1 MIALKSDLLT
11 KLTDP
16 QVDAM
21 VEAMLLAASADGE
34 LDQAELSQLRKCL
47 LEVDDLWLSHID
59 LDHRIDLAKTRI
71 AGHERAERLAALKG
85 ILQKPEQRVAALELA
100 ALVIAADGLL
110 RTSERDL
117 MLEAAEVLGVE
128 SSLAA
133 DIVAKVSK

>member
-16 QVDAM
+16 EIDAM

-34 LDQAELSQLRKCL
+34 LDQSELSQLRECL
-47 LEVDDLWLSHID
+47 LSVDDLWLSHID
-59 LDHRIDLAKTRI
+59 LEERIESAKGRI
-71 AGHERAERLAALKG
+71 GGHDRTERLLALKG
-85 ILQKPEQRVAALELA
+85 TLAKPEQRIAALELA
-100 ALVIAADGLL
+100 ALVIASDGIL

-117 MLEAAEVLGVE
+117 MLEAAETLGVD
-128 SSLAA
+128 SDVAA

>member
-16 QVDAM
+16 QIDAM

-47 LEVDDLWLSHID
+47 LSVDDLWLSHID
-59 LDHRIDLAKTRI
+59 LEERIESAKARI
-71 AGHERAERLAALKG
+71 AGHDRTERLLALKET
-85 ILQKPEQRVAALELA
+85 LEKPEQRIAALELA
-100 ALVIAADGLL
+100 ALVIASDGIL

-117 MLEAAEVLGVE
+117 MLEAAESLGVD
-128 SSLAA
+128 SDVAA